1 MTQLLQIE
9 PPTQAPGADPAGFA
23 LWRLGFRPFYL
34 LGALFAAFAVPLW
47 AALWSGGARLD
58 TGIAPQWWHA
68 HEMVFGFALAIV
80 TGFLFTAVRNWTGRD
95 TPTGARLAL
104 LCALWLLVRA
114 VFLAGAPTLGVVLE
128 LAFLVL
134 VAHTL
139 LGNLVAAGNRRN
151 YFVALMFVVLALLDL
166 CFLAAVRGWM
176 PALPADTLL
185 RAALYLVVT
194 LTFVIGGRVIPMF
207 TLNAVR
213 GIVQRRSVA
222 LDRAAIGV
230 GAAAFVLDLAGSAP
244 LVLAPAAF
252 AAAAL
257 HAVRLEGWRPLAT
270 RGRPILWILHLSCA
284 WIPVGFVLMGTAALG
299 WTPAT
304 LTVHAFALG
313 VVGGLVIGMIT
324 RTALG
329 HTGRPL
335 VAGRSETAMYLLVHA
350 AALTRVA
357 VPLLAPAAY
366 AAAIGASAALWS
378 AAFLLYAIVYWPRLS
393 RPRVDGKDG

>member
-1 MTQLLQIE
+1 
-9 PPTQAPGADPAGFA
+9 
-23 LWRLGFRPFYL
+23 
-34 LGALFAAFAVPLW
+34 
-47 AALWSGGARLD
+47 
-58 TGIAPQWWHA
+58 
-68 HEMVFGFALAIV
+68 
-80 TGFLFTAVRNWTGRD
+80 
-95 TPTGARLAL
+95 
-104 LCALWLLVRA
+104 
-114 VFLAGAPTLGVVLE
+114 
-128 LAFLVL
+128 
-134 VAHTL
+134 
-139 LGNLVAAGNRRN
+139 
-151 YFVALMFVVLALLDL
+151 
-166 CFLAAVRGWM
+166 
-176 PALPADTLL
+176 
-185 RAALYLVVT
+185 
-194 LTFVIGGRVIPMF
+194 
-207 TLNAVR
+207 
-213 GIVQRRSVA
+213 VQRRSVA

-244 LVLAPAAF
+244 LVLVTAAF

-299 WTPAT
+299 WTPTT

-329 HTGRPL
+329 HTGRLL

-366 AAAIGASAALWS
+366 AAAVGVSAALWS

-393 RPRVDGKDG
+393 RPRVDGKEG